1 MNGARWRLASRCVAA
16 IAGGYAL
23 ASTLP
28 VALVALVA
36 LAAPVAPGAMA
47 HADAALVALQL
58 SFVVYTAAV
67 VWAFAARSA
76 SLAWAVPVL
85 AALLSHGLAWTLL

>member
-1 MNGARWRLASRCVAA
+1 MRAARWRLASRCVAA

-36 LAAPVAPGAMA
+36 PGGMA

-58 SFVVYTAAV
+58 SFLVYGGAV

-76 SLAWAVPVL
+76 SLAWAGLVL

>member
-1 MNGARWRLASRCVAA
+1 MRAARWRLASRCMAA
-16 IAGGYAL
+16 ALGGYAL

-36 LAAPVAPGAMA
+36 PATLAR
-47 HADAALVALQL
+47 ADAALVALQL
-58 SFVVYTAAV
+58 SFVVYTGAV

-76 SLAWAVPVL
+76 ALAWAGLML
-85 AALLSHGLAWTLL
+85 AALLSQGLAWTLL

>member
-1 MNGARWRLASRCVAA
+1 MSAARWRLASRCVAA
-16 IAGGYAL
+16 ALGGYAL

-28 VALVALVA
+28 VASVALVA
-36 LAAPVAPGAMA
+36 PDTLAR
-47 HADAALVALQL
+47 ADAALVALQL

-76 SLAWAVPVL
+76 SLAWAGLVL
-85 AALLSHGLAWTLL
+85 AALLSHGLAWALL

>member
-1 MNGARWRLASRCVAA
+1 MRAARWRLASRCMAA
-16 IAGGYAL
+16 ALGGYAL

-36 LAAPVAPGAMA
+36 PATQAR
-47 HADAALVALQL
+47 ADAALVALQL
-58 SFVVYTAAV
+58 SFVVYTGAV

-76 SLAWAVPVL
+76 ALAWAGLVL
-85 AALLSHGLAWTLL
+85 AALLSQGLAWTLL

>member
-1 MNGARWRLASRCVAA
+1 MRAARWRLASRCVAA
-16 IAGGYAL
+16 ALGGYAL

-36 LAAPVAPGAMA
+36 PATLARV
-47 HADAALVALQL
+47 DAALAALQL
-58 SFVVYTAAV
+58 SFVVCTGAV

-76 SLAWAVPVL
+76 ALAWAGLAL
-85 AALLSHGLAWTLL
+85 AALLSSGLAWALL

>member
-1 MNGARWRLASRCVAA
+1 MRAARWRLASRCVAA
-16 IAGGYAL
+16 ALGGYAL

-36 LAAPVAPGAMA
+36 PATLAR
-47 HADAALVALQL
+47 ADAALVALQL
-58 SFVVYTAAV
+58 SFVVYTGAV

-76 SLAWAVPVL
+76 ALAWAALAL
-85 AALLSHGLAWTLL
+85 AALLSSGLSWTLL

>member
-1 MNGARWRLASRCVAA
+1 MRAARWRLASRCMAA
-16 IAGGYAL
+16 ALGGYAL

-36 LAAPVAPGAMA
+36 PATLAR
-47 HADAALVALQL
+47 ADAALVALQL
-58 SFVVYTAAV
+58 SFVVYTIAV

-76 SLAWAVPVL
+76 ALAWAGLVL
-85 AALLSHGLAWTLL
+85 AALLSQGLAWTLL

>member
-1 MNGARWRLASRCVAA
+1 MRAARWRLASRCMAA
-16 IAGGYAL
+16 ALGGYAL

-36 LAAPVAPGAMA
+36 PATLAR
-47 HADAALVALQL
+47 ADAALVALQL
-58 SFVVYTAAV
+58 SFVVYTGAV

-76 SLAWAVPVL
+76 ALAWAGLAL
-85 AALLSHGLAWTLL
+85 AALLSQGLAWTLL

>member
-1 MNGARWRLASRCVAA
+1 MRAARWRLASRCMAA
-16 IAGGYAL
+16 ALGGYAL

-36 LAAPVAPGAMA
+36 PATLAR
-47 HADAALVALQL
+47 ADAALVALQL
-58 SFVVYTAAV
+58 SFVVYTGAV

-76 SLAWAVPVL
+76 ALTWAGLAL
-85 AALLSHGLAWTLL
+85 AALLSQGLAWTLL

>member
-1 MNGARWRLASRCVAA
+1 MRAARWRLASRCVAA
-16 IAGGYAL
+16 ALGGYAL

-36 LAAPVAPGAMA
+36 LVAPATLA
-47 HADAALVALQL
+47 RADAALVALQL
-58 SFVVYTAAV
+58 SFVVYTGAV

-76 SLAWAVPVL
+76 ALAWAALVL
-85 AALLSHGLAWTLL
+85 ATLLSGGIARVVL

>member
-28 VALVALVA
+28 VALVALV
-36 LAAPVAPGAMA
+36 APVAPGAMA